1 MGNIYIDDDTHMS
14 FISKEEPHKFQKI
27 YHNYLHIQMISC
39 KKPKNPTR
47 HLARHGDPASLGASQ

>member
-27 YHNYLHIQMISC
+27 YHNY
-39 KKPKNPTR
+39 
-47 HLARHGDPASLGASQ
+47 